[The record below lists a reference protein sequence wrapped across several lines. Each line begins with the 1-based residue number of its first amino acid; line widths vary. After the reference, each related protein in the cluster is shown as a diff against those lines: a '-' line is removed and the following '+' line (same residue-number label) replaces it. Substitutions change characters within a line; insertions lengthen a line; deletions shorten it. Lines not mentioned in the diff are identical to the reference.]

1 MRNDNCKIMM
11 ENLENTYFLIENVR
25 SDGDYKTQLR
35 GFCEI
40 AGLNPEF
47 GISKKGNIV
56 TWLYDAPGAPS
67 THSSVENTV
76 VFKLIDLL
84 VRYVRENDDI
94 GNLENL
100 YDVVNEFW
108 YERYTLMRSNYYQNK
123 NIADLKAENERMKK
137 ELDWGW
143 IKAGVKLKRLL
154 GKVKRKMG
162 R

>member
-1 MRNDNCKIMM
+1 M
-11 ENLENTYFLIENVR
+11 
-25 SDGDYKTQLR
+25 
-35 GFCEI
+35 
-40 AGLNPEF
+40 
-47 GISKKGNIV
+47 
-56 TWLYDAPGAPS
+56 
-67 THSSVENTV
+67 
-76 VFKLIDLL
+76 
-84 VRYVRENDDI
+84 
-94 GNLENL
+94 
-100 YDVVNEFW
+100 VNEFW